1 MSLGTNL
8 GDKEKNLRDAVH
20 KIEEQIG
27 KVISLSAF
35 YMTAPWGFESDNSFL
50 NAAVC
55 IETELLPLEVLQKT
69 QEIERELGRTHKST
83 GGVYSDRLIDIDL
96 LMYDDLILSATS
108 PSGAELNLPHPLMAE
123 RDFVMKHT
131 ISFLAKPSTSFS
143 WFSLRGMIGLP
154 VTLKTITFPVCSAC
168 GAFPFIISMMTSSFS
183 ELYSAQYF
191 SSLVIFSSKAHI
203 SSSSPST
210 LMTLPRATIRSFG
223 YKALINCML
232 ALFTP

>member
-83 GGVYSDRLIDIDL
+83 GGVYRSR
-96 LMYDDLILSATS
+96 S
-108 PSGAELNLPHPLMAE
+108 P
-123 RDFVMKHT
+123 
-131 ISFLAKPSTSFS
+131 KPPTVK
-143 WFSLRGMIGLP
+143 WG
-154 VTLKTITFPVCSAC
+154 T
-168 GAFPFIISMMTSSFS
+168 
-183 ELYSAQYF
+183 
-191 SSLVIFSSKAHI
+191 
-203 SSSSPST
+203 
-210 LMTLPRATIRSFG
+210 
-223 YKALINCML
+223 
-232 ALFTP
+232 

>member
-108 PSGAELNLPHPLMAE
+108 HSGAELNLPHPLMAE
-123 RDFVMKHT
+123 RDFVMKPMAEIAPELVHPVLGKT
-131 ISFLAKPSTSFS
+131 M
-143 WFSLRGMIGLP
+143 SLLLSLLIGDKL
-154 VTLKTITFPVCSAC
+154 
-168 GAFPFIISMMTSSFS
+168 
-183 ELYSAQYF
+183 
-191 SSLVIFSSKAHI
+191 
-203 SSSSPST
+203 
-210 LMTLPRATIRSFG
+210 R
-223 YKALINCML
+223 
-232 ALFTP
+232 